1 MFSSSISYTKTKMF
15 EYNPGN
21 LLYKVFFQLIWKKLL
36 FYLFSTIL
44 ILIMALITGRS
55 MPNGMMMPVW
65 CETRRNFN
73 GHST

>member
-21 LLYKVFFQLIWKKLL
+21 LLYKVFFQLIWKLL
-36 FYLFSTIL
+36 FYLFSIL
-44 ILIMALITGRS
+44 ILMALIPGRS